1 HKTQTSSWLP
11 PRENWQDGTGLPY
24 GWESA
29 VDGHQKPYFINHLE
43 KYTTRDDPRLDP
55 DYVEPPQPRQ
65 VELVR
70 DLDKGF
76 GFVAGSEKP
85 VIVRCVTEGECKG
98 GACCLSLF
106 YGWSETWTRASAS
119 WRAARNQSS

>member
-1 HKTQTSSWLP
+1 MSELCSNKRSP
-11 PRENWQDGTGLPY
+11 E
-24 GWESA
+24 ESH
-29 VDGHQKPYFINHLE
+29 VE

-85 VIVRCVTEGECKG
+85 VIVRCVTEGEYLTLVPEHR
-98 GACCLSLF
+98 ATP
-106 YGWSETWTRASAS
+106 WSYCIGLIIRGKVYI
-119 WRAARNQSS
+119 